1 MKCDFSGPPSPVCRR
16 GAISIGSVWRLA
28 LVAALVLPV
37 AACGGFDPFGLFGG
51 EKYVTKILPDDPADT
66 TYDQGLARLEKN
78 DSEGA
83 AKSFSTLDKEH
94 PNSEWSR
101 KGLLMTIYAQYSA
114 SQYDDAIASAKRY
127 IGLYSSTPDT
137 AYAMYLAAMSMYN
150 QIPDIS
156 RDQTLAQQALDMFT
170 QLVTKFPKSEYV
182 DDAKYKIQVV
192 RDQLAGK
199 EMSIGRYYLVRRDYT
214 AAINR
219 FHDVLAK
226 YQTTRQ
232 AKEALYRL
240 TEAYL
245 GLGLTSEAQTAA
257 AVLGHNFPDSEWY
270 HEAYNLLK
278 GGGLKPNENKS
289 SWISKIFQKVGL
301 G

>member
-1 MKCDFSGPPSPVCRR
+1 MNCEFSAPQLPFRR
-16 GAISIGSVWRLA
+16 STLIASAMRLA
-28 LVAALVLPV
+28 VVAALVLPV
-37 AACGGFDPFGLFGG
+37 AGCGGFDPFGLFGG
-51 EKYVTKILPDDPADT
+51 EKYVTKIDPDVPPDT
-66 TYDQGLARLEKN
+66 AYDQGLARLQKG

-83 AKSFSTLDKEH
+83 AKAFSDVDKQY
-94 PNSEWSR
+94 PNSQWSR
-101 KGLLMTIYAQYSA
+101 KGLLMATYAQYS
-114 SQYDDAIASAKRY
+114 SGQYDDAIASANRY
-127 IGLYSSTPDT
+127 IGLYPDLPDT

-156 RDQTLAQQALDMFT
+156 RDQAEAQKALDMFT

-182 DDAKYKIQVV
+182 DDAKFKIQVA

-199 EMSIGRYYLVRRDYT
+199 EMSIGRYYLTRHNDP

-219 FHDVLAK
+219 FHEVLAK
-226 YQTTRQ
+226 YQTTRHTE
-232 AKEALYRL
+232 EALYRL

-245 GLGLTSEAQTAA
+245 GLGISTEAETAA
-257 AVLGHNFPDSEWY
+257 AVLGHNFPDSDWY
-270 HEAYNLLK
+270 RDAYNLLQ
-278 GGGLKPNENKS
+278 GGGLQPNENKG